1 MKTID
6 RIIDQYRQADFEERL
21 NLFLECP
28 SLRED
33 FTRIDL
39 AETAVDDM
47 SGAVEKPP
55 NALPNESPS
64 WIRSVSL
71 SMKRCWHHCRV
82 ALAR

>member
-1 MKTID
+1 MKTTD
-6 RIIDQYRQADFEERL
+6 RIIEQYRQGDFENRL

-28 SLRED
+28 TLREE
-33 FTRIDL
+33 FTQIDL
-39 AETAVDDM
+39 AETAD
-47 SGAVEKPP
+47 
-55 NALPNESPS
+55 NAMNDAAAKLQGGVSKTRTP